1 VGVKDGGELLRCATA
16 PSVYMWQMEDDM
28 VYLDGVDE
36 RFQAAT
42 GSAPSELIF
51 VSRHA
56 SDSGKP
62 TLTVHPIGEARP
74 FVREPLEAFHYQP
87 PITRHHIQNPTPGIP
102 NPESRIPNSKYEA
115 RNHTPRTNKTR
126 ALARNRHFKNAR
138 EPRESR
144 PKVRRKGWEMPP
156 SISPHRPAL
165 PTAGVS
171 HRSVGACV

>member
-1 VGVKDGGELLRCATA
+1 MTAPQKTSSSWPGGRCGARGAGSIDDVDAPILSAVGVKDGGELLRCATA

-42 GSAPSELIF
+42 GSTPSELIF

-74 FVREPLEAFHYQP
+74 FLGEPLEAFHYQP
-87 PITRHHIQNPTPGIP
+87 PITEHQIQNPTPGIP
-102 NPESRIPNSKYEA
+102 NPKFQIRSKKPC
-115 RNHTPRTNKTR
+115 TKNKQ
-126 ALARNRHFKNAR
+126 NEN
-138 EPRESR
+138 
-144 PKVRRKGWEMPP
+144 P
-156 SISPHRPAL
+156 SP
-165 PTAGVS
+165 
-171 HRSVGACV
+171 